1 MIPNRKTY
9 QRRERDKADIEPTF
23 THTVAM
29 RMMALS
35 ISAEVLEL
43 ETHCVQA
50 ALKLLH
56 ESSLN
61 IFFTF
66 NIEAIK
72 LK

>member
-9 QRRERDKADIEPTF
+9 QRRERDKVDIEPTF
-23 THTVAM
+23 THMVAM
-29 RMMALS
+29 SRMAFS
-35 ISAEVLEL
+35 ISAEALEF
-43 ETHCVQA
+43 ETQCVQA
-50 ALKLLH
+50 TLKLLD

-72 LK
+72 LR